1 MPPRPQAFLYG
12 QFLTPPS
19 GCPCLTRGK
28 LRQESGTWSQPGS
41 GSWGRERRREAVV
54 AAQGPSGGAQRAG
67 EPAARHP
74 PRTPVA
80 TKCLKAS
87 RGRWD
92 LRAGEGQPADAGV
105 APPQEPEMGGGSGHV
120 CTAHRAAPGPAAPP
134 LCSEAPP
141 LLGASLG
148 SAPRECLPTPA
159 PLPRRVSNQRL
170 FPALFEERPT
180 LQGPALCSGPQFPHL
195 HAEGMS
201 CSLRQREGRPG
212 PLLLP
217 VVESSGQAALLVGD
231 SVSPTVPC
239 GARLGLHPGPSLF
252 SRGIPQGRAS
262 VNPSATQRRST

>member
-1 MPPRPQAFLYG
+1 MRGSPLPRNRRWEGDPGTSAPPTAPALSSPPLQVRRPRP
-12 QFLTPPS
+12 S
-19 GCPCLTRGK
+19 
-28 LRQESGTWSQPGS
+28 
-41 GSWGRERRREAVV
+41 
-54 AAQGPSGGAQRAG
+54 
-67 EPAARHP
+67 AAR
-74 PRTPVA
+74 PRPL
-80 TKCLKAS
+80 CC
-87 RGRWD
+87 
-92 LRAGEGQPADAGV
+92 E
-105 APPQEPEMGGGSGHV
+105 
-120 CTAHRAAPGPAAPP
+120 APP

-159 PLPRRVSNQRL
+159 PLLRRVPNQRL

-201 CSLRQREGRPG
+201 CSLRRREGRPG

>member
-1 MPPRPQAFLYG
+1 MRPRGPRAG
-12 QFLTPPS
+12 RS
-19 GCPCLTRGK
+19 GL
-28 LRQESGTWSQPGS
+28 ESQPL
-41 GSWGRERRREAVV
+41 A
-54 AAQGPSGGAQRAG
+54 P
-67 EPAARHP
+67 P

-148 SAPRECLPTPA
+148 CAPRECLPTPA
-159 PLPRRVSNQRL
+159 PLPRRVPNQRL

-201 CSLRQREGRPG
+201 CSLRRREGRPG